1 MREATLDTPA
11 SAGRRTTRAALRVIA
26 CVALALGVWQAREVL
41 LLGFVGVLVAV
52 VFSFPVRLLERVV
65 PRGVAVIL
73 VLVALVGGLG
83 SAAWIAAPALN
94 EQVSS
99 VRESAPRAVA
109 RARKWIAAAERGDQ
123 RPAAAAKDAAGD
135 GSATRKLA
143 ETAAEGA
150 LGAAV
155 AGVSAVIETVL
166 VIVLAAFLVHEPD
179 LYRRGI
185 RRLAPR
191 RHEAVF
197 DELWRRLADGLRRW
211 VGGILVAMCIMG
223 TLTAA
228 GLLAAGIENWL
239 LLGGITFLGTFVPY
253 VGAVASAIP
262 GLVVAFG
269 ESTRHFWLAL
279 SVYVG
284 IHVIEGY
291 IVEPLVMRRAV
302 ELNPALLLGGQAVFG
317 AIFGPLGL
325 IVASPAM
332 VCIQIAVEYLWVEHR
347 LQKSVAA

>member
-11 SAGRRTTRAALRVIA
+11 SSGRRTTRAALRVIG
-26 CVALALGVWQAREVL
+26 CIALALGLWQARDVL

-52 VFSFPVRLLERVV
+52 VFSFPVRWLERAV
-65 PRGVAVIL
+65 PRGLAVIL
-73 VLVALVGGLG
+73 VLVGLG
-83 SAAWIAAPALN
+83 GTVGTLAWFAAPALG
-94 EQVSS
+94 EQVSA
-99 VRESAPRAVA
+99 VRESAPRAIA
-109 RARKWIAAAERGDQ
+109 RARKWIASAERGDQ

-150 LGAAV
+150 VGAAV
-155 AGVSAVIETVL
+155 AGVSAVVETVL

-179 LYRRGI
+179 LYRRGV
-185 RRLAPR
+185 RRLVPP

-197 DELWRRLADGLRRW
+197 DELWRRLAEGLRRW
-211 VGGILVAMCIMG
+211 VGGILVAMFIMG
-223 TLTAA
+223 TLAGA
-228 GLLAAGIENWL
+228 GLLVAGIENWL
-239 LLGGITFLGTFVPY
+239 LLGGITFLGTFIPY

-269 ESTRHFWLAL
+269 QSTRNFWFAVG
-279 SVYVG
+279 VYVG

-302 ELNPALLLGGQAVFG
+302 ELNPALLLAGQAVFG